1 MQKTIGITPQITLL
15 GQRADEAIQNVEK
28 YIDDA
33 YAAGLSRV
41 RVVHGKGTGALRRA
55 VQEYFESHPLVDG
68 FATADPEEG
77 GAGATVVTLR
87 AT

>member
-1 MQKTIGITPQITLL
+1 
-15 GQRADEAIQNVEK
+15 V
-28 YIDDA
+28 DD
-33 YAAGLSRV
+33 
-41 RVVHGKGTGALRRA
+41 
-55 VQEYFESHPLVDG
+55 